1 MSKQL
6 PPARRS
12 RTSPPGQPSGGEAI
26 TDRSFLA
33 YLRATP
39 RPFLQFVSGHF
50 PPGTVTQTHSHPC
63 IALHGC
69 LQGPLSLVL
78 PAEEA
83 SLEAGTFYLLAPGV
97 RHHWRNDGGQTAATL
112 GLLID
117 VERPGRWPAGSGVE
131 ECCRKLAGA
140 VQGIHRFCAAGDDEL
155 RSLFWL
161 AADHLTALEPRETAA
176 TVGAL
181 LALVGQCASRLAAG
195 ARSPGPPESVADD
208 LAQRIR
214 RLLLSRVNDRLS
226 INDVAREMQVS
237 PTRAKEAFRKA
248 FTCGI
253 VAYHNQL
260 KIWQA
265 KRLLGDRSLSIEQVS
280 RKLGFSTASYF
291 SQAFLQHTGETPKQF
306 RSGGGLS

>member
-1 MSKQL
+1 MPKK
-6 PPARRS
+6 PRPARQHR
-12 RTSPPGQPSGGEAI
+12 RTTTLEEPSGDNTIA
-26 TDRSFLA
+26 DRSYLA

-39 RPFLQFVSGHF
+39 RPFFQFVSGHF
-50 PPGTVTQTHSHPC
+50 PPGTVTQAHSHPC
-63 IALHGC
+63 IALHGS
-69 LQGPLSLVL
+69 LQGPLTLVL

-83 SLEAGTFYLLAPGV
+83 SLDAGTFYLLAPGV
-97 RHHWRNDGGQTAATL
+97 KHHWRNDGGQTAATL

-117 VERPGRWPAGSGVE
+117 AERPGRWPAGSGVE
-131 ECCRKLAGA
+131 ECCRKLVRE
-140 VQGIHRFCAAGDDEL
+140 VQGVHRFSASGDDEL
-155 RSLFWL
+155 RLLFWL
-161 AADHLTALEPRETAA
+161 AADHLTAVEPRETAA
-176 TVGAL
+176 AVGAL
-181 LALVGQCASRLAAG
+181 LALFGQCASWLAANAPSAG
-195 ARSPGPPESVADD
+195 QAENIADD

-226 INDVAREMQVS
+226 INEVAREMQVS

-248 FTCGI
+248 FDCGI

-265 KRLLGDRSLSIEQVS
+265 KRLLGDRSLTVEQVS

-306 RSGGGLS
+306 RSG